1 MDMTAAAAAGNAST
15 ATTIGITFIRTI
27 YRSTA
32 LIIFRLHYIL
42 TPLVRNITKDIVHTS
57 LHYDVGYAS
66 SLECRITTNMLITIL
81 LPTISNLMFHGLL

>member
-1 MDMTAAAAAGNAST
+1 MDMTAAAAGNAS
-15 ATTIGITFIRTI
+15 TTIGITFIRTI

-66 SLECRITTNMLITIL
+66 SLECRITTNMFKTIL
-81 LPTISNLMFHGLL
+81 LPTISNLMFYGLL